1 MTGIVQDYYTEFL
14 PLVLRNCSTSRKAS
28 MYRKTRGTDKV
39 VGRETDFGVLYLSYA
54 KMGIDFTRSTITI
67 DVRFNKD
74 NTGYA

>member
-1 MTGIVQDYYTEFL
+1 
-14 PLVLRNCSTSRKAS
+14 